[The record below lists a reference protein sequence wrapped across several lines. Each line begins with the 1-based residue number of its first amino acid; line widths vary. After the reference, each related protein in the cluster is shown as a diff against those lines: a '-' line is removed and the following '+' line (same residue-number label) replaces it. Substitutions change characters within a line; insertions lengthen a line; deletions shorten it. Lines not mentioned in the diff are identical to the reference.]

1 MDVNGE
7 ANKHINDLAEPLYI
21 NNVVNFNF
29 FLIIC
34 EFFSNHIL
42 KKPRILFA
50 GEATHLRYYSTV
62 HGAYLSGQRESR
74 RLKDFYSSKQ

>member
-1 MDVNGE
+1 MDVNGQ
-7 ANKHINDLAEPLYI
+7 ANKHINDLAEPLYV
-21 NNVVNFNF
+21 NNVVNFNIK
-29 FLIIC
+29 LKSNKTLSYII
-34 EFFSNHIL
+34 F
-42 KKPRILFA
+42 KPRILFA